1 MDFQLSAGQNLLGVK
16 QILKMWEM
24 GEKVKRPNGNKT
36 KFNETLQCSS
46 PTGT

>member
-1 MDFQLSAGQNLLGVK
+1 
-16 QILKMWEM
+16 M

-46 PTGT
+46 PTGTYVFMLNDNIHIFIVTEF